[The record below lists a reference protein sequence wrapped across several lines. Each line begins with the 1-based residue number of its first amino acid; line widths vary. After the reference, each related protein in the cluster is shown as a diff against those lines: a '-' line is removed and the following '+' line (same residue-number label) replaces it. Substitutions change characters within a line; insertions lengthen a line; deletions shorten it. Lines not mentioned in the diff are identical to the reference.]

1 MQYLEENLQ
10 RDWHA
15 DYNYVP
21 FNLIC
26 NISYFAGHNYE
37 ILPRRWNGQNN
48 KSKSYSYK
56 NIASVHLRSQT
67 ITFLL
72 ILWYSLIL
80 DYLQDELIR
89 YIKDS
94 KWVAAKSMIR

>member
-26 NISYFAGHNYE
+26 NISYSGRHNHY
-37 ILPRRWNGQNN
+37 IWPRYFKWSET
-48 KSKSYSYK
+48 SKSYGY
-56 NIASVHLRSQT
+56 NN
-67 ITFLL
+67 
-72 ILWYSLIL
+72 
-80 DYLQDELIR
+80 
-89 YIKDS
+89 S
-94 KWVAAKSMIR
+94 KY

>member
-48 KSKSYSYK
+48 KSKSYLYK
-56 NIASVHLRSQT
+56 NIASNDNIHPNIMIFSNLRLPARW
-67 ITFLL
+67 I
-72 ILWYSLIL
+72 
-80 DYLQDELIR
+80 D
-89 YIKDS
+89 
-94 KWVAAKSMIR
+94 

>member
-48 KSKSYSYK
+48 KSKSYLYK
-56 NIASVHLRSQT
+56 NIASIDLRS
-67 ITFLL
+67 L
-72 ILWYSLIL
+72 IKIQRPSILMLWYSLI
-80 DYLQDELIR
+80 
-89 YIKDS
+89 
-94 KWVAAKSMIR
+94 